1 MKRYLDGSKRAELDD
16 VFCVLYDGLIVNF
29 DTTLSIAR
37 FLFSQTEIKK
47 GESVIEKLKRFRNRN
62 NEAFIYLLVKTKS
75 GFITQSLKLIKST
88 LA

>member
-1 MKRYLDGSKRAELDD
+1 MKRYLDGSKRAERAD
-16 VFCVLYDGLIVNF
+16 VFYILDHGLIVNF

-37 FLFSQTEIKK
+37 FLFSQAEIKK
-47 GESVIEKLKRFRNRN
+47 VESVIKKLKRFRNRN
-62 NEAFIYLLVKTKS
+62 NEAFIYLLVKTNS